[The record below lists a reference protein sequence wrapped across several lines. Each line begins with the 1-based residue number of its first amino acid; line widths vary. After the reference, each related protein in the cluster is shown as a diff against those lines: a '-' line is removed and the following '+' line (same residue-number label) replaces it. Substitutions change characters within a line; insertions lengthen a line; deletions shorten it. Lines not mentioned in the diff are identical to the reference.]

1 MPSSTAYGTT
11 FKATDRFGCY
21 PDRVYTAKALPN
33 ATNEFSDVFSFAKV
47 EGRVE
52 LEITAN
58 TNIVIADGATLKFEA
73 FWDKSATG
81 SFTNSRVIS
90 AYAPVGAAQTI
101 VAGTVV
107 ALITPE
113 SDIEQFVKIKTTASA
128 NQSAHKIDGQ
138 LYMR

>member
-1 MPSSTAYGTT
+1 M
-11 FKATDRFGCY
+11 ATKYNTDFTGRLGAY
-21 PDRVYTAKALPN
+21 PDRVYTAQALPN
-33 ATNEFSDVFSFAKV
+33 ATNASSGVVDLSKV
-47 EGRVE
+47 SGKLE

-73 FWDKSATG
+73 FWDKSASG

-101 VAGTVV
+101 LAGAVV

-113 SDIEQFVKIKTTASA
+113 SDIEQFVKVKVTASG
-128 NQSAHKIDGQ
+128 NQAAHKIDGQ
-138 LYMR
+138 IYLR